1 MATYGIV
8 IEGSY
13 DSAAIVEIIKKC
25 LSSEIE
31 IIQRPCGSKSQLMR
45 KFPGFLK
52 EFCYVKEGTHVDKA
66 FVIRDADTKDP
77 VRLDRLAEEMRGK
90 IVGRTYPFEIKFV
103 LIVQELE
110 TWFLA
115 DEEAISR
122 VTQLRSGRTVS
133 RINETL
139 ESIVHP
145 KEKLKNILS
154 NAKVPY
160 TAEVAREI
168 AMESELS
175 KIENRCPKFREFRQA
190 VVDC

>member
-1 MATYGIV
+1 MSTYGIV

-13 DSAAIVEIIKKC
+13 DSAAIAEIIKKC

-31 IIQRPCGSKSQLMR
+31 IIHRPCGSKSHLMK

-52 EFCYVKEGTHVDKA
+52 EFCYVKEGAHVNKA

-77 VRLDRLAEEMRGK
+77 DKLDKLVDEMKSK
-90 IVGRTYPFEIKFV
+90 IVGRTYPFEIKFI

-110 TWFLA
+110 TWLLA

-122 VTQLRSGRTVS
+122 VTQFRSGRTVS

-168 AMESELS
+168 AKESELS

-190 VVDC
+190 VIDC